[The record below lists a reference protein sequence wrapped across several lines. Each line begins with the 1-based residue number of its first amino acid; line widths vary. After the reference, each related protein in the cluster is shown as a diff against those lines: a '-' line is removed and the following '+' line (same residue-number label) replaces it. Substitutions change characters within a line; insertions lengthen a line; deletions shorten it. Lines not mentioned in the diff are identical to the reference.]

1 MAKKPVMLMI
11 LDGFGIAPKGDGN
24 AVEAAKKEN
33 FDKLVAKYPHSE
45 LQASGMSVGLP
56 EGQMG
61 NSDLGHLYIGAR
73 RICYP
78 GVSRLPKGVHH
89 GR

>member
-33 FDKLVAKYPHSE
+33 FDKLVAKQVECQWDY
-45 LQASGMSVGLP
+45 LKDKWGTQKL
-56 EGQMG
+56 
-61 NSDLGHLYIGAR
+61 DT
-73 RICYP
+73 
-78 GVSRLPKGVHH
+78 
-89 GR
+89 